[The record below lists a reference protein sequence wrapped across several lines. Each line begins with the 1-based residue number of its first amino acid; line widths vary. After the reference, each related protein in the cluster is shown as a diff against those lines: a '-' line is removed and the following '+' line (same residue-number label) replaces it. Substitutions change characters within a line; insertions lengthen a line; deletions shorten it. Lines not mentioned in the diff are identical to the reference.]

1 MNLHFREQVD
11 DHDPSHNQSQSDV
24 GWQVGDLLE
33 HEDADE
39 RDEHDAEGTP
49 DGVGYADGH
58 SAEGMRQEVKRQHV
72 ARQHGD
78 GGQRTG
84 ELLREFE
91 HRGGKRLQDD
101 GTNQKQP
108 FFHCLIFLRK
118 NI

>member
-33 HEDADE
+33 HENADE
-39 RDEHDAEGTP
+39 CDEHDAEGTP

-58 SAEGMRQEVKRQHV
+58 SAEGMRQEVERQHV

-84 ELLREFE
+84 ELFREFE
-91 HRGGKRLQDD
+91 HRGGKRL
-101 GTNQKQP
+101 
-108 FFHCLIFLRK
+108 
-118 NI
+118 